1 MEFVSFFL
9 INVIRVLKYA
19 ILARVLMSW
28 IQPIPSGR
36 IGLFLY
42 SSTEPILRIFRS
54 ILPRTGMIDLSP
66 IIAFFAFDLAEYGL
80 IKLLAGS

>member
-1 MEFVSFFL
+1 MEFISFF
-9 INVIRVLKYA
+9 IVNVIRILKYA

-42 SSTEPILRIFRS
+42 NSTEPVLKIFRS

-80 IKLLAGS
+80 IKLFAGF

>member
-1 MEFVSFFL
+1 MEFISFFI

-36 IGLFLY
+36 IGIFLY
-42 SSTEPILRIFRS
+42 NVTEPVLRIFRS

-66 IIAFFAFDLAEYGL
+66 IIAFFVFDLVEYGL
-80 IKLLAGS
+80 VNLFAGF

>member
-1 MEFVSFFL
+1 MQFFSFFI
-9 INVIRVLKYA
+9 INLIRVLKYS

-42 SSTEPILRIFRS
+42 NATEPILRIFRS
-54 ILPRTGMIDLSP
+54 ILPRTGMIDFSP
-66 IIAFFAFDLAEYGL
+66 IVAFFAFDLVEYGL
-80 IKLLAGS
+80 VRLLTGF